1 MKSGRPDGGNN
12 ASWRVLEQREIQAEK
27 SRRDFANDVLLG
39 LFRSPKS
46 VPSRHFYDDEGN
58 RLFQKI
64 MGIPDYYL
72 TNCEL
77 EILHE
82 SKGLFARYFGGE
94 FFNLVELGAGDGT
107 KTKVLLEHFREEKYD
122 FRYVPIDICR
132 EAVVELV
139 RHCSHVIPEVP
150 TEGIVSE
157 YFDGLRWLSGVDRG
171 RNVVLFLG
179 SNIGNFT
186 ASQSRAFLHS
196 LRNALNDGDYFIVG
210 FDLKKDI
217 GLLMKAYSDDLGVT
231 AEFNLN
237 LLRRINRELGGNFR
251 LEAFEHYATYNVF
264 SGAME
269 SYLVSREYQDVSVEA
284 ARQKFSFQPWEPIH
298 TEVSQKYLPADIASL
313 AEETGFEIV
322 AEATDSR
329 RYFTTSLWRVRKVP
343 LSPARRNR

>member
-1 MKSGRPDGGNN
+1 MKNGSPDGEKI
-12 ASWRVLEQREIQAEK
+12 ATWRVLEQKEIQAEK
-27 SRRDFANDVLLG
+27 SRREFANDVLLG
-39 LFRSPKS
+39 LFSTPKS
-46 VPSRHFYDDEGN
+46 VPSRYFYDDEGN

-64 MGIPDYYL
+64 MDIPDYYL
-72 TNCEL
+72 TSCEM
-77 EILHE
+77 EILRE
-82 SKGLFARYFGGE
+82 SKALFASHFGDE

-107 KTKVLLEHFREEKYD
+107 KTNVLLEHFREKHYD

-139 RHCSHVIPEVP
+139 RHCGHILPEVP
-150 TEGIVSE
+150 TEGLVSE
-157 YFDGLRWLSGVDRG
+157 YFDGLHWLSGVDRG

-186 ASQSRAFLHS
+186 VSQSRVFLHS
-196 LRNALNDGDYFIVG
+196 LRNALNDGDYLLVG

-217 GLLMKAYSDDLGVT
+217 GLLMKAYSDSLGVT

-251 LEAFEHYATYNVF
+251 IEAFEHYASYNVF
-264 SGAME
+264 SGTME
-269 SYLVSREYQDVSVEA
+269 SYLVSRKHQEVSVEA
-284 ARQKFSFQPWEPIH
+284 VRQKFSFQPWEPIH
-298 TEVSQKYLPADIASL
+298 TEVSQKYLPADITSL

-329 RYFTTSLWRVRKVP
+329 RYFTSSLWRVRKVP
-343 LSPARRNR
+343 LSPAGKE